1 MAKHFRFS
9 FGSDS
14 GIVVTID
21 KEWLQYELCIA
32 IPSDH
37 VDFANWGRAVLDTS
51 FTEQP
56 FRSTVL
62 KDGNLMFVVS
72 LTESIAKALVTQ
84 GFSVSYR
91 PISQSG
97 RVKLEGTLRVT
108 TPAISVAESTAL
120 LEKLPPGY
128 SGKTTNELLQEIRN
142 LTDEVERRMQEG
154 WN

>member
-9 FGSDS
+9 FESDS
-14 GIVVTID
+14 GIVATID
-21 KEWLQYELCIA
+21 KEWLQYELCVA
-32 IPSDH
+32 IPSEH

-84 GFSVSYR
+84 GFSVS
-91 PISQSG
+91 
-97 RVKLEGTLRVT
+97 
-108 TPAISVAESTAL
+108 
-120 LEKLPPGY
+120 
-128 SGKTTNELLQEIRN
+128 
-142 LTDEVERRMQEG
+142 
-154 WN
+154 